1 MLVQPN
7 LVDLRGVILLD
18 DEELTVA
25 CEHNIHLALQHVN
38 VHTNVNVHELGLYS
52 KERDPAGKNFGVEST
67 VVGLGHRVLVVKAIV
82 AIDHHGPVAV
92 VTTSGVADEI
102 LLAFRAFLIH
112 VVVAAGLSHGV
123 VVTLAVSTC
132 YGITGIPV
140 AVTVAF
146 YTLVSQ

>member
-1 MLVQPN
+1 M
-7 LVDLRGVILLD
+7 
-18 DEELTVA
+18 
-25 CEHNIHLALQHVN
+25 ALQHVN
-38 VHTNVNVHELGLYS
+38 VYTNVNVHELRLYC

-92 VTTSGVADEI
+92 VTTSRVADEI
-102 LLAFRAFLIH
+102 LLAFGAFFIH
-112 VVVAAGLSHGV
+112 AVVAAGLSHGV

-132 YGITGIPV
+132 YGITSIPV

-146 YTLVSQ
+146 NTLVSQ